1 MPSPRAVWGGG
12 RLRAWGVAA
21 CLAVVLALPAR
32 AAGAPWAPVQTRQR
46 VFQAVVD
53 LFRDRY
59 WDPGWMNWQGWA
71 SSYRVRVLDASTRAA
86 FDRAMRD
93 MVAAVN
99 DGHSSWLGLAA
110 YAGPA
115 APQVKPTI
123 GVQTAYLEGEGL
135 VVERVL
141 PGTPAAAAGLRRGD
155 VITEVGGQVLSGR
168 ERWDASLVLAR
179 AAGLGRVA
187 LTVRRQGRAL
197 RFALQPVPLDQ
208 ALIAQEP
215 VGRMLDATTGYIYLP
230 SLNLKDTGRQFQAEL
245 RGLVAQGAT
254 ALVLDMRGNYGGR
267 LEQLGLVLGAFV
279 HGEWTEAVSR
289 GAVAWTGRYRLVD
302 GQGVS
307 TLATAGGEVLSEDRV
322 AEPESF
328 TGPLVVLVDRDNSSA
343 GEVGP
348 LALQDLGRAKV
359 VGTRTRGNVEAIQ
372 GFTLPD
378 GSTVMV
384 AVANLEGAD
393 GRAFDGGVVPDVE
406 ATATLRGLA
415 HGYDAPL
422 AAAEALLHGL
432 PFRPG
437 KLF

>member
-1 MPSPRAVWGGG
+1 MPRRRASWGDV
-12 RLRAWGVAA
+12 RLGAWWLAA
-21 CLAVVLALPAR
+21 CAAAVLALPAR
-32 AAGAPWAPVQTRQR
+32 AAGAPWATVQTREQ

-53 LFRDRY
+53 LFQDRY
-59 WDPGWMNWQGWA
+59 WDPGWMDWQQWA
-71 SSYRVRVLDASTRAA
+71 SRYRARALDAGSRAA
-86 FDRAMRD
+86 FDGAMRD

-110 YAGPA
+110 YGGTA
-115 APQVKPTI
+115 APRVKPTI

-141 PGTPAAAAGLRRGD
+141 PGTPAAGAGLRRGD
-155 VITEVGGQVLSGR
+155 IIVGVGEQDLSGGA
-168 ERWDASLVLAR
+168 RWDASLVLAR
-179 AAGLGRVA
+179 AAGLDRVA
-187 LTVRRQGRAL
+187 LTVRREGRVL
-197 RFALQPVPLDQ
+197 RFALRPVPLDR
-208 ALIAQEP
+208 AVIAQEP

-230 SLNLKDTGRQFQAEL
+230 SLNLKDTGSQFQAEL

-254 ALVLDMRGNYGGR
+254 SLVLDMRGNYGGR

-279 HGEWTEAVSR
+279 HGAWTEAVSR
-289 GAVAWTGRYRLVD
+289 GGVAWTGRYRLVD

-307 TLATAGGEVLSEDRV
+307 TLVTGGGEVLSEGRV
-322 AEPESF
+322 PEPETF
-328 TGPLVVLVDRDNSSA
+328 TGPLVVLVDRGNSSA

-348 LALQDLGRAKV
+348 LALQDLGRAEV

-384 AVANLEGAD
+384 AVANLEGPD